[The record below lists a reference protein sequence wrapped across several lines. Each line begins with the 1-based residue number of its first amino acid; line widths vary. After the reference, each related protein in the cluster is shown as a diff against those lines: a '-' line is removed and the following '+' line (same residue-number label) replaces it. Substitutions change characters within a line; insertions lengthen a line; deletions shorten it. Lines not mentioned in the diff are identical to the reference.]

1 VLGYRALA
9 LLLRHGVG
17 MQSLGYIDWR
27 LADGG
32 IRNALLNLFNDV
44 DFVAWPT

>member
-1 VLGYRALA
+1 
-9 LLLRHGVG
+9 